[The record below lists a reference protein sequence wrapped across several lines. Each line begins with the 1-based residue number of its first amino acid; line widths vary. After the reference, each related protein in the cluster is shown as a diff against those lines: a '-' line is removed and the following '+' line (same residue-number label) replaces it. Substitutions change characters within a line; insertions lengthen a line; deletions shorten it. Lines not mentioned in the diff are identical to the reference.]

1 VGAILVFAVATATCL
16 AFVAPDR
23 TGARPVQRREQT
35 FEAIITGQAEIL
47 PLVLAVVFLV
57 LTGLAAVVASRVWVI
72 TAQSPDA
79 GANP

>member
-1 VGAILVFAVATATCL
+1 VAAILVFAVATATCL
-16 AFVAPDR
+16 ACVATDR
-23 TGARPVQRREQT
+23 IGARPVQRREQT
-35 FEAIITGQAEIL
+35 FEAIITGQAEVV

-57 LTGLAAVVASRVWVI
+57 LTGLAAVVASRVWVL